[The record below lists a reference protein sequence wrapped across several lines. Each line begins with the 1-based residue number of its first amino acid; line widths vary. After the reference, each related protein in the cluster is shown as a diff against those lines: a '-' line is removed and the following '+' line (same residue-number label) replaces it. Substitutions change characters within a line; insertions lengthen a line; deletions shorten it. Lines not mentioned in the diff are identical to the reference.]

1 VSFLNIEDV
10 MGASK
15 RQQDDL
21 HGNVPDRAGAVLLLV
36 DVINDLD
43 FPNNEY
49 LVKTATDLGKRI
61 LHLKRRC
68 MRAGIPTIYVN
79 DNKGRWRSDIREVVN
94 SSQRRTAPG
103 RNLVRLLAPGAKDYV
118 VLKPKHSIFYATPLD
133 LILQSAGA
141 HTVIL
146 AGLTTN
152 ACVLISAAEIYMRG
166 LRLVVPRDCVEALSP
181 ELQKVALKTLSDN
194 FQAQIS
200 PAASLKL
207 QTLKIDRR

>member
-1 VSFLNIEDV
+1 
-10 MGASK
+10 MGGSK
-15 RQQDDL
+15 KQHRDL
-21 HGNVPDRAGAVLLLV
+21 HGNVPDHAGAVLLLV

-49 LVKTATDLGKRI
+49 LVQNAADLGKRI
-61 LHLKRRC
+61 LSLKRRC
-68 MRAGIPTIYVN
+68 TRAGIPTIYVN
-79 DNKGRWRSDIREVVN
+79 DNKGRWRSDIREVV
-94 SSQRRTAPG
+94 SASLRKTSPG

-118 VLKPKHSIFYATPLD
+118 VLKPKHSIFFATPLD

-152 ACVLISAAEIYMRG
+152 ACVLISAAGIYMRG

-181 ELQKVALKTLSDN
+181 ELQKAALKTLSDN

-200 PAASLKL
+200 PASALKL
-207 QTLKIDRR
+207 QSLKSYRN